1 MAGGPRQHLLE
12 VPSPQSPRRSAMAD
26 DDTQSDGTQD
36 AQIADEEIAE
46 EDLKLV
52 AGGLDGPP
60 GIGSPVPGEAGSVGE
75 AW

>member
-1 MAGGPRQHLLE
+1 
-12 VPSPQSPRRSAMAD
+12 MAD
-26 DDTQSDGTQD
+26 DDTQSDETQD

-46 EDLKLV
+46 EDLRLV

-60 GIGSPVPGEAGSVGE
+60 GVGSPVPGEAGSVGE